1 MTKGQRRAGTQTLH
15 ISSSPI
21 SQCTFQ
27 DLLGRGEGE
36 WGGGAGVQEE
46 KEDRERETERKR
58 KRERELST
66 SSTLHRGIAFLLLAG
81 EWQKE
86 KQVTKR

>member
-36 WGGGAGVQEE
+36 DVCVCVWGGKGGVGRRIE
-46 KEDRERETERKR
+46 RERERAR
-58 KRERELST
+58 A
-66 SSTLHRGIAFLLLAG
+66 I
-81 EWQKE
+81 
-86 KQVTKR
+86 

>member
-36 WGGGAGVQEE
+36 GGEGAGVQEE
-46 KEDRERETERKR
+46 KEDREREKERESAIHSQSFAQRNCFSPSRGRVEKR
-58 KRERELST
+58 KT
-66 SSTLHRGIAFLLLAG
+66 SD
-81 EWQKE
+81 KE
-86 KQVTKR
+86 VIR